1 MFAKFFLVTL
11 VVGCAAI
18 AAEDDASAVTF
29 NKDVLPIL
37 QKNCQTCHR
46 PGQIAP
52 MSFLTY
58 KETRPWAKAM
68 KAAVASRKMP
78 PWFADPQVR
87 PLLERPLPEAK
98 RDRDHRQMGR
108 HRCVGGDPKDAP
120 PAVNWPD
127 GWQIQPDVIVKGPV
141 VDDSGAPEEQRDRM
155 DVGHCADRLR
165 RRIRG

>member
-1 MFAKFFLVTL
+1 LGFTTASRWYVLAGRERGIPMFAKFFLIAL
-11 VVGCAAI
+11 VLGGAGIMA
-18 AAEDDASAVTF
+18 DDHASSVTF

-78 PWFADPQVR
+78 PWFADPQV
-87 PLLERPLPEAK
+87 
-98 RDRDHRQMGR
+98 
-108 HRCVGGDPKDAP
+108 
-120 PAVNWPD
+120 
-127 GWQIQPDVIVKGPV
+127 
-141 VDDSGAPEEQRDRM
+141 
-155 DVGHCADRLR
+155 
-165 RRIRG
+165 